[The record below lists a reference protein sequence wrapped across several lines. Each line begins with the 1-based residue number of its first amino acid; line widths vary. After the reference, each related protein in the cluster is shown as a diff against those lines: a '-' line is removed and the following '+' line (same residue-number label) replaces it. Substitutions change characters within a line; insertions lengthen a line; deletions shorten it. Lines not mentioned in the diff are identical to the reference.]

1 MMIPEIEMD
10 RCCLIF
16 TKKWDSTIW
25 LWISTGIIRSG
36 GDVPKG
42 NFFDSLLHYTLKISL
57 FGAILF
63 AMHKLITLKRYQEE
77 KCIAKWLNLGFWRR
91 RYC

>member
-25 LWISTGIIRSG
+25 VWISTGIIRSG
-36 GDVPKG
+36 GR
-42 NFFDSLLHYTLKISL
+42 SEREL
-57 FGAILF
+57 F
-63 AMHKLITLKRYQEE
+63 
-77 KCIAKWLNLGFWRR
+77 
-91 RYC
+91 